1 MGDNFVLHNYCTTK
15 LDYCQVAIFN
25 FSGGLDSGL
34 SVVYTEF
41 TMGTLKRNT
50 LYRWLDEAG
59 HRLKPQDARERRIDA
74 TIAFVLAII
83 GLIALVASLVLR

>member
-1 MGDNFVLHNYCTTK
+1 
-15 LDYCQVAIFN
+15 
-25 FSGGLDSGL
+25 
-34 SVVYTEF
+34 
-41 TMGTLKRNT
+41 MGTLKRNT